1 MRAPR
6 CFRLGRKLGS
16 PRFNRRLVAA
26 LVLVAGTPAAA
37 QNPEISA
44 VRHAA
49 SFAVGAVAPEMIV
62 SIFGLELANQTVI
75 ADTDPLPTT
84 LGGSTFTVTDSGGV
98 ERDMSLFFVSTT
110 QVNGLIPT
118 GTALG
123 AATLTA
129 KTGQGSAAT
138 AALRVGSSDQGPRQ
152 TGDLPLEVAV
162 LAPGL
167 FAANATGQGVAAAL
181 ALRVKADDSRSTEF
195 LFEENLQPV
204 PLNLGD
210 TDQIFLLLF
219 GTGIRGFSS
228 EVRVTVGG
236 EDVAVLG
243 AVPQGEFVGLDQ
255 VNVGPL
261 PCTLAGRGEVPIE
274 LTVDGLPA
282 NTVTVRFGT
291 RFTYSA
297 NLTGNQSVPPVTT
310 AASGFCQA
318 ELNAERTELTIRC
331 THTVAQ
337 PTAAHIHV
345 SPPGNNGP
353 VVCRLGDATSP
364 IRSTCS
370 GLVQALEQGNLYVN
384 VHSAAFPGGEIR
396 GQLQ

>member
-1 MRAPR
+1 M
-6 CFRLGRKLGS
+6 LGLRES
-16 PRFNRRLVAA
+16 SVYP
-26 LVLVAGTPAAA
+26 P
-37 QNPEISA
+37 PEISA

-84 LGGSTFTVTDSGGV
+84 LGGSTFTVTDSGGI

-129 KTGQGSAAT
+129 KTGQGGAAT

-210 TDQIFLLLF
+210 TDQVFLLLF

-255 VNVGPL
+255 VTAVQISWAEQRRL
-261 PCTLAGRGEVPIE
+261 LK
-274 LTVDGLPA
+274 
-282 NTVTVRFGT
+282 T
-291 RFTYSA
+291 REK
-297 NLTGNQSVPPVTT
+297 
-310 AASGFCQA
+310 ASPKG
-318 ELNAERTELTIRC
+318 
-331 THTVAQ
+331 
-337 PTAAHIHV
+337 
-345 SPPGNNGP
+345 
-353 VVCRLGDATSP
+353 
-364 IRSTCS
+364 CS
-370 GLVQALEQGNLYVN
+370 GDQVAALDKIEIMLLSQLGL
-384 VHSAAFPGGEIR
+384 HSR
-396 GQLQ
+396 Q